1 MSFSVEKPGRNLYP
15 IPQFIWLAGAGSY
28 HSEPCSREFAGW
40 RRLTRG
46 PNLSLLF
53 LVIFLFPSLCAGEI
67 FIEPR
72 IGFHGVFQ
80 LGRPFP
86 LEIELSNSGRPA
98 EGTLEVEVWK
108 GGATKG
114 GAPYPLYYRRDL
126 FLSAQSRKTVQ
137 LTVDPDFVSRPL
149 KITFLSPTGTA
160 SREVDLRRYFSP
172 APVILLVSEGNA
184 IPPVS
189 LGSSS
194 ANRLVSVMLA
204 ELPPDPRALL
214 GVSHLILYDQSL
226 RDLSR
231 SQFVALDSWLTAGGR
246 MVILGSLNYPLY
258 QEPTISRFLP
268 VRVTGMKRIS
278 FLPGIGQ
285 SDRKNDQASPIAN
298 VWAQA
303 STVIGGKV
311 LAEAQGMPV
320 LVETSRGKGRITYL
334 SLDVGRPPLSQWDG
348 LPGFLQNLLTP
359 GGGEDIALRTQWDD
373 AVFSQ
378 LIMSPSF
385 ITTYLPTGSLF
396 FSIVGYLIGIGIF
409 SWLWQ
414 RQPLRRRTMAVS
426 FLAFVALSTVGG
438 YLLFSR
444 GGNIPDGVLLSSTVL
459 ESSADG
465 YVDAQA
471 NLAMF
476 STQIRQ
482 YDLQM
487 KGAWTDLVPVSVAS
501 RERPEPLVVLQDA
514 SGASRFQLPLREWDY
529 RLFRIRF
536 VDRFPVRA
544 EFEQQNGKLIM
555 RLNNQSTKDLADCW
569 LVVPGQRYP
578 LGDIP
583 RGATWTK
590 EFALAGDAGQ
600 EPSVG
605 RRADSVDLRDIPF
618 KDKTREILFQASFFP
633 RDEGAMRWSSGAAVF
648 FGWVKDPDR
657 RVSLDDRRIRTYDY
671 TLFRTI
677 IPLAGPEDE

>member
-1 MSFSVEKPGRNLYP
+1 MPFSVDTPGRDASP
-15 IPQFIWLAGAGSY
+15 IPPLSLRAGVGL
-28 HSEPCSREFAGW
+28 HSLWTLW
-40 RRLTRG
+40 RKFTGGKRLTHR
-46 PNLSLLF
+46 PAWSSLLLF
-53 LVIFLFPSLCAGEI
+53 SFFLFPSLCGAEI

-98 EGTLEVEVWK
+98 EGILEITVWK

-114 GAPYPLYYRRDL
+114 GAPYPLYYRRDV
-126 FLSAQSRKTVQ
+126 FLSPQSRKTVQ
-137 LTVDPDFVSRPL
+137 LTVDPDFISRPL
-149 KITFLSPTGTA
+149 KIVFSSPAGTA
-160 SREVDLRRYFSP
+160 SREIDLRRHFSP
-172 APVILLVSEGNA
+172 SPVILLVSEGNT
-184 IPPVS
+184 IPAVS
-189 LGSSS
+189 LSSTLTS
-194 ANRLVSVMLA
+194 RLVALTLA

-231 SQFVALDSWLTAGGR
+231 SQLLAFDTWLTAGGR
-246 MVILGSLNYPLY
+246 MVILGSLNYSLY

-268 VRVTGMKRIS
+268 VRVTGTKRIS
-278 FLPGIGQ
+278 FHPALGQ
-285 SDRKNDQASPIAN
+285 GERASPIAD

-303 STVIGGKV
+303 STLIGGKV

-348 LPGFLQNLLTP
+348 LPRFLQNLLAP
-359 GGGEDIALRTQWDD
+359 AGGEELAPRTRWDD
-373 AVFSQ
+373 SVFSQ
-378 LIMSPSF
+378 LILSPSF
-385 ITTYLPTGSLF
+385 ISTYLPTGSLF
-396 FSIVGYLIGIGIF
+396 VAIVGYLIGIGLF
-409 SWLWQ
+409 SWVWQ
-414 RQPLRRRTMAVS
+414 RQAFTRRALVAA
-426 FLAFVALSTVGG
+426 FLFFVVLSTCGG

-444 GGNIPDGVLLSSTVL
+444 GGNIPDGVLLSSSVM

-465 YVDAQA
+465 YVEVQS

-482 YDLQM
+482 YGLQM
-487 KGAWTDLVPVSVAS
+487 ERGWMELVPVAAPS
-501 RERPEPLVVLQDA
+501 RDRPEPTVVFQDG
-514 SGASRFQLPLREWDY
+514 SGTSRFQLPLREWDY

-536 VDRFPVRA
+536 VDRFPLRA
-544 EFEQQNGKLIM
+544 EFEQQAGKLRM
-555 RLNNQSTKDLADCW
+555 RLNNQSAKDLADCW
-569 LVVPGQRYP
+569 LVVPGQRYA

-583 RGATWTK
+583 RGASWTK
-590 EFALAGDAGQ
+590 EFPLASDENQ
-600 EPSVG
+600 ERSGG
-605 RRADSVDLRDIPF
+605 RRSDAVDFREISF
-618 KDKTREILFQASFFP
+618 KDKTREILFHSSFFP
-633 RDEGAMRWSSGAAVF
+633 RDEGSVRWSTGAAVF

-657 RVSLDDRRIRTYDY
+657 RVSVDDQRIRNYDY

-677 IPLAGPEDE
+677 FPLAGPEDE

>member
-1 MSFSVEKPGRNLYP
+1 MSFSVEKPGRDLYS
-15 IPQFIWLAGAGSY
+15 ITQFIWPAGAGSGRLKPPDRK
-28 HSEPCSREFAGW
+28 STGWSRLARPSKF
-40 RRLTRG
+40 
-46 PNLSLLF
+46 SLLVF
-53 LVIFLFPSLCAGEI
+53 VIFLFPSLCAGEI

-86 LEIELSNSGRPA
+86 LEIDLSNSGRPA
-98 EGTLEVEVWK
+98 EGTLEIGVWK

-114 GAPYPLYYRRDL
+114 GTPYPLYYRRDL

-149 KITFLSPTGTA
+149 KITFLSPTDTA
-160 SREVDLRRYFSP
+160 SREIDLRRYFSP

-194 ANRLVSVMLA
+194 ANRLISVTLA
-204 ELPPDPRALL
+204 ELPPDSRALL

-231 SQFVALDSWLTAGGR
+231 SQLVALDSWLTAGGR

-278 FLPGIGQ
+278 FLPSFGQ
-285 SDRKNDQASPIAN
+285 SDRKNDRPSPIAN

-303 STVIGGKV
+303 STVVGGKV
-311 LAEAQGMPV
+311 LAEAQGTPV
-320 LVETSRGKGRITYL
+320 LVETTRGKGRIIYL
-334 SLDVGRPPLSQWDG
+334 SLDVGRPPLSQWNG
-348 LPGFLQNLLTP
+348 LPGFLQSLLTP
-359 GGGEDIALRTQWDD
+359 SGGEDIALRTQWDD

-378 LIMSPSF
+378 LILSPSF

-396 FSIVGYLIGIGIF
+396 LTIVGYLIGVGVF
-409 SWLWQ
+409 SWVWQ
-414 RQPLRRRTMAVS
+414 RQRFKRRTIVAS
-426 FLAFVALSTVGG
+426 FLAFVAMSTVGG

-465 YVDAQA
+465 YVEAQS

-482 YDLQM
+482 YNLRIRGSWMDLS
-487 KGAWTDLVPVSVAS
+487 PVSLPS
-501 RERPEPLVVLQDA
+501 RERSEPLVMLQDG
-514 SGASRFQLPLREWDY
+514 SGFSRFQLPLREWDY

-536 VDRFPVRA
+536 VDRFPLRA
-544 EFEQQNGKLIM
+544 EFEQRDGKLIM
-555 RLNNQSTKDLADCW
+555 RLNNQSAKDLADCW
-569 LVVPGQRYP
+569 LVVPGQRYS
-578 LGDIP
+578 LGEIP

-590 EFALAGDAGQ
+590 AFALAGDIGQ
-600 EPSVG
+600 EPSIG
-605 RRADSVDLRDIPF
+605 RRSDSVDLRDLPF

-633 RDEGAMRWSSGAAVF
+633 RDEGAMRWNTGAAVF

-657 RVSLDDRRIRTYDY
+657 RVSIDDPRIRTYDY

>member
-1 MSFSVEKPGRNLYP
+1 MPFSVDTPGRDASP
-15 IPQFIWLAGAGSY
+15 IPPLSLRAGAGL
-28 HSEPCSREFAGW
+28 HSLWTLW
-40 RRLTRG
+40 RKFTGGKRLTHR
-46 PNLSLLF
+46 PAWSSLLLF
-53 LVIFLFPSLCAGEI
+53 SFFLFPSFCGAEI

-98 EGTLEVEVWK
+98 EGILEITVWK

-114 GAPYPLYYRRDL
+114 GAPYPLYYRRDV
-126 FLSAQSRKTVQ
+126 FLSPQSRKTVQ
-137 LTVDPDFVSRPL
+137 LTVDPDFISRPL
-149 KITFLSPTGTA
+149 KIVFSSPAGTA
-160 SREVDLRRYFSP
+160 SREIDLRRHFSP
-172 APVILLVSEGNA
+172 APVILLVSEGNT
-184 IPPVS
+184 IPAVS
-189 LGSSS
+189 LSSTLTS
-194 ANRLVSVMLA
+194 RLVALTLA
-204 ELPPDPRALL
+204 ELPPDTRALL

-231 SQFVALDSWLTAGGR
+231 SQLLAFDTWLTAGGR
-246 MVILGSLNYPLY
+246 MVILGSLNYSLY

-268 VRVTGMKRIS
+268 VRVTGTKRIS
-278 FLPGIGQ
+278 FQPALGQ
-285 SDRKNDQASPIAN
+285 GERTSPIAD

-303 STVIGGKV
+303 STLIGGKV

-348 LPGFLQNLLTP
+348 LPRFLQNLLAP
-359 GGGEDIALRTQWDD
+359 AGGEELAPRTRWDD
-373 AVFSQ
+373 SVFSQ
-378 LIMSPSF
+378 LILSPSF
-385 ITTYLPTGSLF
+385 ISTYLPTGSLF
-396 FSIVGYLIGIGIF
+396 VAIVGYLIGIGLF

-414 RQPLRRRTMAVS
+414 RQAFTKRALVAA
-426 FLAFVALSTVGG
+426 FLFFVVLSTGGG

-444 GGNIPDGVLLSSTVL
+444 GGNIPDGVLLSSSVM

-465 YVDAQA
+465 YVEVQS

-482 YDLQM
+482 YGLQM
-487 KGAWTDLVPVSVAS
+487 ERGWMELVPVAAAS
-501 RERPEPLVVLQDA
+501 RDRPEPTVVFQDG
-514 SGASRFQLPLREWDY
+514 SGTSRFQLPLREWDY

-536 VDRFPVRA
+536 VDRFPLRA
-544 EFEQQNGKLIM
+544 EFEQQAGKLRM
-555 RLNNQSTKDLADCW
+555 RLNNQSAKDLADCW
-569 LVVPGQRYP
+569 LVVPGQRYA

-583 RGATWTK
+583 RGASWTK
-590 EFALAGDAGQ
+590 EFPLASDENQ
-600 EPSVG
+600 ERSGG
-605 RRADSVDLRDIPF
+605 RRSDAVDFREISF
-618 KDKTREILFQASFFP
+618 KDKTREILFHSSFFP
-633 RDEGAMRWSSGAAVF
+633 RDEGSVRWSTGAAVF

-657 RVSLDDRRIRTYDY
+657 RVSVDDQRIRNYDY

-677 IPLAGPEDE
+677 FPLAGPEDE

>member
-1 MSFSVEKPGRNLYP
+1 MPFSVDTPGRDASP
-15 IPQFIWLAGAGSY
+15 IPPLSLRAGVGL
-28 HSEPCSREFAGW
+28 HSLWTLW
-40 RRLTRG
+40 RKFTGGKRLTHR
-46 PNLSLLF
+46 PAWLSLLLF
-53 LVIFLFPSLCAGEI
+53 SFFLFPSFCGAEI

-98 EGTLEVEVWK
+98 EGILDVTVWK

-114 GAPYPLYYRRDL
+114 GAPYPLYYRRDV
-126 FLSAQSRKTVQ
+126 FLSPQSRKTVQ
-137 LTVDPDFVSRPL
+137 LTVDPDFISRPL
-149 KITFLSPTGTA
+149 KIVFSSPAGTA
-160 SREVDLRRYFSP
+160 SREIDLRRHFSP
-172 APVILLVSEGNA
+172 APVILLVSEGNT
-184 IPPVS
+184 IPAVS
-189 LGSSS
+189 LSSTLTS
-194 ANRLVSVMLA
+194 RLVALTLA

-231 SQFVALDSWLTAGGR
+231 SQLLAFDTWLTAGGR
-246 MVILGSLNYPLY
+246 MVILGSLNYSLY

-268 VRVTGMKRIS
+268 VRVTGTKRIS
-278 FLPGIGQ
+278 FQPALGQ
-285 SDRKNDQASPIAN
+285 GERTSPIAD

-303 STVIGGKV
+303 STLIGGKV

-348 LPGFLQNLLTP
+348 LPRFLQNLLAP
-359 GGGEDIALRTQWDD
+359 AGGEELAPRTRWDD
-373 AVFSQ
+373 SVFSQ
-378 LIMSPSF
+378 LILSPSF
-385 ITTYLPTGSLF
+385 ISTYLPTGSLF
-396 FSIVGYLIGIGIF
+396 VAIVGYLIGIGLF

-414 RQPLRRRTMAVS
+414 RQAFTKRALVAA
-426 FLAFVALSTVGG
+426 FLFFVVLSTGGG

-444 GGNIPDGVLLSSTVL
+444 GGNIPDGVLLSSSVM

-465 YVDAQA
+465 YVEVQS

-482 YDLQM
+482 YGLQM
-487 KGAWTDLVPVSVAS
+487 ERGWMELVPVAAAS
-501 RERPEPLVVLQDA
+501 RDRPEPTVVFQDG
-514 SGASRFQLPLREWDY
+514 SGTSRFQLPLREWDY

-536 VDRFPVRA
+536 VDRFPLRA
-544 EFEQQNGKLIM
+544 EFEQQAGKLRM
-555 RLNNQSTKDLADCW
+555 RLNNQSAKDLADCW
-569 LVVPGQRYP
+569 LVVPGQRYA

-583 RGATWTK
+583 RGASWTK
-590 EFALAGDAGQ
+590 EFPLASDENQ
-600 EPSVG
+600 ERSGG
-605 RRADSVDLRDIPF
+605 RRSDAVDFREISF
-618 KDKTREILFQASFFP
+618 KDKTREILFHSSFFP
-633 RDEGAMRWSSGAAVF
+633 RDEGSVRWSTGAAVF

-657 RVSLDDRRIRTYDY
+657 RVSVDDQRIRNYDY

-677 IPLAGPEDE
+677 FPLAGPEDE

>member
-1 MSFSVEKPGRNLYP
+1 MPFSVDTPGHDASP
-15 IPQFIWLAGAGSY
+15 IPPLNLRAGVGLRSLWIL
-28 HSEPCSREFAGW
+28 W
-40 RRLTRG
+40 RKFTGGKRLTHR
-46 PNLSLLF
+46 PAWLSLLLF
-53 LVIFLFPSLCAGEI
+53 SFFLFPSFCGAEI

-98 EGTLEVEVWK
+98 EGILEITVWK

-114 GAPYPLYYRRDL
+114 GAPYPLYYRRDV
-126 FLSAQSRKTVQ
+126 FLSPQSRKTVQ
-137 LTVDPDFVSRPL
+137 LTVDPDFISRPL
-149 KITFLSPTGTA
+149 KIVFSSPAGTA
-160 SREVDLRRYFSP
+160 SREIDLRRHFSP
-172 APVILLVSEGNA
+172 APVILLVSEGNT
-184 IPPVS
+184 IPAVS
-189 LGSSS
+189 LSSTLTS
-194 ANRLVSVMLA
+194 RLVALTLA

-231 SQFVALDSWLTAGGR
+231 SQLLAFDTWLTAGGR
-246 MVILGSLNYPLY
+246 MVILGSLNYSLY

-268 VRVTGMKRIS
+268 VRVTGTKRIS
-278 FLPGIGQ
+278 FHPALGQ
-285 SDRKNDQASPIAN
+285 GERTSPIAD

-303 STVIGGKV
+303 STLIGGKV

-348 LPGFLQNLLTP
+348 LPRFLQNLLAP
-359 GGGEDIALRTQWDD
+359 AGGEELAPRTRWDD
-373 AVFSQ
+373 SVFSQ
-378 LIMSPSF
+378 LILSPSF
-385 ITTYLPTGSLF
+385 ISTYLPTGSLF
-396 FSIVGYLIGIGIF
+396 VAIVGYLIGIGLF

-414 RQPLRRRTMAVS
+414 RQAFTRRALVAA
-426 FLAFVALSTVGG
+426 FLFFVVLSTGGG

-444 GGNIPDGVLLSSTVL
+444 GGNIPDGVLLSSSVM

-465 YVDAQA
+465 YVEVQS

-482 YDLQM
+482 YGLQM
-487 KGAWTDLVPVSVAS
+487 ERGWMELVPVAAPS
-501 RERPEPLVVLQDA
+501 RDRPEPTVVFQDG
-514 SGASRFQLPLREWDY
+514 SGTSRFQLPLREWDY

-536 VDRFPVRA
+536 VDRFPLRA
-544 EFEQQNGKLIM
+544 EFEQQAGKLRM
-555 RLNNQSTKDLADCW
+555 RLNNQSAKDLADCW
-569 LVVPGQRYP
+569 LVVPGQRYA

-583 RGATWTK
+583 RGASWTK
-590 EFALAGDAGQ
+590 EFPLASDENQ
-600 EPSVG
+600 ERSGG
-605 RRADSVDLRDIPF
+605 RRSDAVDFREISF
-618 KDKTREILFQASFFP
+618 KDKTREILFHSSFFP
-633 RDEGAMRWSSGAAVF
+633 RDEGSVRWSTGAAVF
-648 FGWVKDPDR
+648 FGWVKDPER
-657 RVSLDDRRIRTYDY
+657 RVSVDDQRIRNYDY

-677 IPLAGPEDE
+677 FPLAGPEDE

>member
-1 MSFSVEKPGRNLYP
+1 MPFSVDTPGRDASP
-15 IPQFIWLAGAGSY
+15 IPPLNLRAGVGL
-28 HSEPCSREFAGW
+28 HSLWTLW
-40 RRLTRG
+40 RKFTGGKRLTHR
-46 PNLSLLF
+46 PAWSSLLLF
-53 LVIFLFPSLCAGEI
+53 SFFLFPSLCGAEI

-98 EGTLEVEVWK
+98 EGILEITVWK

-114 GAPYPLYYRRDL
+114 GAPYPLYYRRDV
-126 FLSAQSRKTVQ
+126 FLSPQSRKTVQ
-137 LTVDPDFVSRPL
+137 LTVDPDFISRPL
-149 KITFLSPTGTA
+149 KIVFSSPAGTA
-160 SREVDLRRYFSP
+160 SREIDLRRHFSP
-172 APVILLVSEGNA
+172 SPVILLVSEGNT
-184 IPPVS
+184 IPAVS
-189 LGSSS
+189 LSSTLTS
-194 ANRLVSVMLA
+194 RLVALTLA

-231 SQFVALDSWLTAGGR
+231 SQLLAFDTWLTAGGR
-246 MVILGSLNYPLY
+246 MVILGSLNYSLY

-268 VRVTGMKRIS
+268 VRVTGTKRIS
-278 FLPGIGQ
+278 FHPALGQ
-285 SDRKNDQASPIAN
+285 GERASPIAD

-303 STVIGGKV
+303 STLIGGKV

-348 LPGFLQNLLTP
+348 LPRFLQNLLAP
-359 GGGEDIALRTQWDD
+359 AGGEELAPRTRWDD
-373 AVFSQ
+373 SVFSQ
-378 LIMSPSF
+378 LILSPSF
-385 ITTYLPTGSLF
+385 ISTYLPTGSLF
-396 FSIVGYLIGIGIF
+396 VAIVGYLIGIGLF
-409 SWLWQ
+409 SWVWQ
-414 RQPLRRRTMAVS
+414 RQAFTRRALVVA
-426 FLAFVALSTVGG
+426 FLFFVVLSTCGG

-444 GGNIPDGVLLSSTVL
+444 GGNIPDGVLLSSSVM

-465 YVDAQA
+465 YVEVQS

-482 YDLQM
+482 YGLQM
-487 KGAWTDLVPVSVAS
+487 ERGWMELVPVAAPS
-501 RERPEPLVVLQDA
+501 RDRPEPTVVFQDG
-514 SGASRFQLPLREWDY
+514 SGTSRFQLPLREWDY

-536 VDRFPVRA
+536 VDRFPLRA
-544 EFEQQNGKLIM
+544 EFEQQAGKLRM
-555 RLNNQSTKDLADCW
+555 RLNNQSAKDLADCW
-569 LVVPGQRYP
+569 LVVPGQRYA

-583 RGATWTK
+583 RGASWTK
-590 EFALAGDAGQ
+590 EFPLASDENQ
-600 EPSVG
+600 ERSGG
-605 RRADSVDLRDIPF
+605 RRSDAVDFREISF
-618 KDKTREILFQASFFP
+618 KDKTREILFHSSFFP
-633 RDEGAMRWSSGAAVF
+633 RDEGSVRWSTGAAVF

-657 RVSLDDRRIRTYDY
+657 RVSVDDQRIRNYDY

-677 IPLAGPEDE
+677 FPLAGPEDE